1 MRDQGLEVEGER
13 SRVRSRGSH
22 VEGHRSRTR
31 KSKSTNYSYSEFFIR
46 CCRTQSLDDCLCVQ
60 PTIINNTLFFRTIR
74 NIQTTKF
81 LPFTVLST
89 VDLDFLT
96 PDL

>member
-1 MRDQGLEVEGER
+1 MRDQGLKVQGRMSRVIGQGRESR
-13 SRVRSRGSH
+13 SRRSILIES
-22 VEGHRSRTR
+22 
-31 KSKSTNYSYSEFFIR
+31 FLIR
-46 CCRTQSLDDCLCVQ
+46 CCKTQSLDDCLCVQ
-60 PTIINNTLFFRTIR
+60 PTIINNTSFFRTIR